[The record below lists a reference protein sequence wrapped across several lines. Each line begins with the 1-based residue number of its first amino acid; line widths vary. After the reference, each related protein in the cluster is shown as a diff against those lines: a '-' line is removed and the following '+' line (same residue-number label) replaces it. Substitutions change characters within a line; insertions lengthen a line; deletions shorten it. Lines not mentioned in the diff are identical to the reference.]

1 MSSYKVLLLY
11 TEQRWSDSNDSQAAT
26 DVARKSRRR
35 SDVSD
40 ETIDE
45 NTGTYLWFIFV
56 RHKISCIL

>member
-26 DVARKSRRR
+26 DVARKCRRR

-45 NTGTYLWFIFV
+45 NTGTYL
-56 RHKISCIL
+56 